1 MITFLDS
8 LLNHPLQNSVDAV
21 NLVCLEYER
30 YYLNDWVGIVMRI
43 ITK

>member
-1 MITFLDS
+1 MTKFLDS
-8 LLNHPLQNSVDAV
+8 LLNYPSQNFVDAV